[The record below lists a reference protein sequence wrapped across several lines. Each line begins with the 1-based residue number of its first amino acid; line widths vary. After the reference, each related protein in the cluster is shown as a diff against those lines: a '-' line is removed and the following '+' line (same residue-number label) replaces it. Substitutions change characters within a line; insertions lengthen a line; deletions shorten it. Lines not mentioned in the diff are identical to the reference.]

1 MGTVVAF
8 CMNGLLNIYYLCTLR
23 YSTKEKKFRCYV
35 EVPFYIVIN
44 ALCIAGSYSFLL
56 NQELLNPGVMY
67 PLCLP
72 TNYPPGCTKD
82 DNPDCRGGELGE
94 GEEHQNDTTLVVIG
108 LAFFSILIITMA
120 LIVHSF
126 YRNERKLL
134 TAVKDDLIQENDDAY
149 NELRHAQET
158 SGIITRQA
166 LMYIVAFLITWAF
179 AFIEFLWLK
188 YANDPGDALIAGL
201 AALRLLFQSLQGL
214 FNLIIFVYHKVCMI
228 LRSDE
233 DMTVAE
239 ALDIVF
245 LHPDIMED
253 LVLVQNLDFV
263 FEDSEQL
270 PQINKGID
278 RFRSGFEDVESEP
291 GHGIQFDSVNAS
303 MADSS
308 VFVRNEGPSD
318 IAEEQRDNKYKYYSG
333 QKVAVPPGLYSINKL
348 SPRANEIKDSRDGA
362 LPLMLKKE
370 ATTGNGI
377 SFAPSAVKRP
387 SAKMTNETFDDDN
400 STNLSYS
407 EARSVFS
414 KLSAFSMLSGF
425 SSPSETD
432 NL

>member
-1 MGTVVAF
+1 
-8 CMNGLLNIYYLCTLR
+8 
-23 YSTKEKKFRCYV
+23 V

-56 NQELLNPGVMY
+56 NQELLNPGAMY

-270 PQINKGID
+270 PQINEGIGKSEA
-278 RFRSGFEDVESEP
+278 RSGFKDVESEP

-308 VFVRNEGPSD
+308 VFVRNEGLSD
-318 IAEEQRDNKYKYYSG
+318 IAEEERDNKYKYYSG
-333 QKVAVPPGLYSINKL
+333 QKVAVPIGLYSINKL

-362 LPLMLKKE
+362 LPSMLKG
-370 ATTGNGI
+370 ATDDGI
-377 SFAPSAVKRP
+377 SFALSSTVKTPSK
-387 SAKMTNETFDDDN
+387 KTNETFDEDN
-400 STNLSYS
+400 STNLSY
-407 EARSVFS
+407 
-414 KLSAFSMLSGF
+414 
-425 SSPSETD
+425 
-432 NL
+432 

>member
-1 MGTVVAF
+1 
-8 CMNGLLNIYYLCTLR
+8 
-23 YSTKEKKFRCYV
+23 V

-108 LAFFSILIITMA
+108 LAFSILIITMT

-134 TAVKDDLIQENDDAY
+134 TAVKDNLIQENDDAY
-149 NELRHAQET
+149 NDLRHAQET

-166 LMYIVAFLITWAF
+166 LMYIAAFLITWAF

-188 YANDPGDALIAGL
+188 YAKDPGDALIAGL
-201 AALRLLFQSLQGL
+201 AALRLLFQPLQGL
-214 FNLIIFVYHKVCMI
+214 FNLIIFVYHKVYMI

-245 LHPDIMED
+245 LHPDKMDD

-263 FEDSEQL
+263 FEDSTQL
-270 PQINKGID
+270 PQINEGIGKSEA
-278 RFRSGFEDVESEP
+278 RSGFEDAESEP
-291 GHGIQFDSVNAS
+291 GHGIEFDSVNAS

-308 VFVRNEGPSD
+308 VFVRNEELSD
-318 IAEEQRDNKYKYYSG
+318 IAEEERDNKYKYYSG
-333 QKVAVPPGLYSINKL
+333 QKVAFPIGLYSINKL
-348 SPRANEIKDSRDGA
+348 SQRANEIKQRANEIKDSRDGA
-362 LPLMLKKE
+362 LPTMLKE
-370 ATTGNGI
+370 ATDDGN
-377 SFAPSAVKRP
+377 SFALSSTVKTPS
-387 SAKMTNETFDDDN
+387 KMTNKTFVDDN

-407 EARSVFS
+407 EARSGFS
-414 KLSAFSMLSGF
+414 KISDTEISMLSGF

>member
-1 MGTVVAF
+1 
-8 CMNGLLNIYYLCTLR
+8 
-23 YSTKEKKFRCYV
+23 
-35 EVPFYIVIN
+35 
-44 ALCIAGSYSFLL
+44 
-56 NQELLNPGVMY
+56 MY

-270 PQINKGID
+270 PQINEGIGKSEA
-278 RFRSGFEDVESEP
+278 RSGFKDVESEP

-308 VFVRNEGPSD
+308 VFVRNEGLSD
-318 IAEEQRDNKYKYYSG
+318 IAEEERDNKYKYYSG
-333 QKVAVPPGLYSINKL
+333 QKVAVPIGLYSINKL

-362 LPLMLKKE
+362 LPSMLKG
-370 ATTGNGI
+370 ATDDGI
-377 SFAPSAVKRP
+377 SFALSSTVKTPSK
-387 SAKMTNETFDDDN
+387 KTNETFDEDN
-400 STNLSYS
+400 STNLSY
-407 EARSVFS
+407 
-414 KLSAFSMLSGF
+414 
-425 SSPSETD
+425 
-432 NL
+432 

>member
-1 MGTVVAF
+1 M
-8 CMNGLLNIYYLCTLR
+8 
-23 YSTKEKKFRCYV
+23 KEKKFRCYV
-35 EVPFYIVIN
+35 EVPFYIVIVM
-44 ALCIAGSYSFLL
+44 LCIAGAYRFLL
-56 NQELLNPGVMY
+56 NQELLNPGAIY
-67 PLCLP
+67 PFCLP

-94 GEEHQNDTTLVVIG
+94 GEENQNATAVVSIG
-108 LAFFSILIITMA
+108 LAFSILIITMA

-134 TAVKDDLIQENDDAY
+134 TAVKDNLIQENDDAY
-149 NELRHAQET
+149 NDLRHAQET

-166 LMYIVAFLITWAF
+166 LMYIAAFLITWAF

-188 YANDPGDALIAGL
+188 YAKNPGDALIAGL
-201 AALRLLFQSLQGL
+201 AALRLLFQPLQGL
-214 FNLIIFVYHKVCMI
+214 FNLIIFVYHKVYMI

-239 ALDIVF
+239 ALNIVF
-245 LHPDIMED
+245 LHPDKMED

-270 PQINKGID
+270 PQINEGID
-278 RFRSGFEDVESEP
+278 RFRSGFKDAESEP

-308 VFVRNEGPSD
+308 VFVRNEELSVV
-318 IAEEQRDNKYKYYSG
+318 AEEETDNKYKYYSG
-333 QKVAVPPGLYSINKL
+333 GLYSVNKL
-348 SPRANEIKDSRDGA
+348 SPRANEIKDSKDGA
-362 LPLMLKKE
+362 LPMMLTKE
-370 ATTGNGI
+370 ATTDDGI

-400 STNLSYS
+400 STNLSYN

-414 KLSAFSMLSGF
+414 KLSGFSMLSGF